1 MRDVRE
7 SDQSMLFEPETLNFV
22 VYQIEDSDDDR
33 VGLPESLENE
43 RVAAPVQAIS
53 TPDQTPELKPVQQ
66 TPAPPTENH
75 IQVQPTLPTTS
86 RDNGK
91 HSKIEMP
98 PQRNNPA
105 NGIAVISLYERGKRD
120 FSGTDLQG
128 ADLQGADLP
137 KARMILTNLREA
149 QMSHANLDGASM
161 TKANLREANL
171 WGASLVRA
179 KLRGVDLHG
188 ADLRNA
194 DLGNADLRE
203 ADLRGANLLG
213 ANLLGARLDG
223 ARLDAATQIDAN
235 WRLIWEIVSN
245 GKDSHQSDQA

>member
-7 SDQSMLFEPETLNFV
+7 DDQSMLFEPETLNFV
-22 VYQIEDSDDDR
+22 VYEIEDAGDDGIEPSD
-33 VGLPESLENE
+33 SSENE
-43 RVAAPVQAIS
+43 RIVAPRQAIR
-53 TPDQTPELKPVQQ
+53 TPDQVPELKPEQQ

-86 RDNGK
+86 RGSGK

-98 PQRNNPA
+98 PQRNDPA
-105 NGIAVISLYERGKRD
+105 SGIAVISLYERGKRD

-128 ADLQGADLP
+128 ADLQGAGLP
-137 KARMILTNLREA
+137 NARLILANLREA
-149 QMSHANLDGASM
+149 QMSQANLDGASM

-245 GKDSHQSDQA
+245 GKNGHQSEQA